1 MNLKKEKIEKILITI
16 NPKIKPF
23 LKKKNYKLV
32 DEGLIDSFSII
43 QILLEIEKIKKK
55 KINTGKINREHFQ
68 NLENILKLFNKK

>member
-1 MNLKKEKIEKILITI
+1 MNLKKEKLEKILITI

-43 QILLEIEKIKKK
+43 
-55 KINTGKINREHFQ
+55 HFQ

>member
-1 MNLKKEKIEKILITI
+1 MNLKKEKLEKILITI

-32 DEGLIDSFSII
+32 DEGLMNSFSII

-55 KINTGKINREHFQ
+55 N
-68 NLENILKLFNKK
+68 